1 VKLEDLFGRLQDAL
15 NRSTIKNKISQIS
28 LNFKIKLLLNVF
40 GLPELIVIHIILT

>member
-28 LNFKIKLLLNVF
+28 LNFKIKLKTAIFLRL
-40 GLPELIVIHIILT
+40 